1 MLDGFTV
8 ITALSGEEG
17 LSRLQEIPA
26 KLVIS
31 DQKMAGGMSGTEFLT
46 QVKSRFPDS
55 LTMILSAFSEP
66 EYLMDAVNNADVY
79 QYILK
84 PWNQDD
90 LIHRVSQA
98 LQFYHAE
105 VELRRLARANK
116 RLLEKMTLMENFSL
130 IGDFSTA
137 LYERFF
143 PVLQASL
150 RVDGHQITGSSD
162 LPSLAST
169 DKSEWSHLGTVVS
182 RLGQLGLFYH
192 LPAGFQVCNV
202 ASVIQGCVAEA
213 KQATEKLGGNFN
225 IEWCETYAP
234 KLPELLIQV
243 ETFSCAIKALI
254 ENAVI
259 FNTDQPENGIR
270 KVYIDV
276 SHTTSPE
283 PLLSIEIRDN
293 GPGCGLPKKVFS
305 PLYTTCS
312 HYSASWIHNN
322 DLAQYNFEPY
332 NHVGLGLFITRWC
345 VTQHDGRID
354 LVNPNEPGALF
365 KIDIPVKQD
374 DLRQRLG
381 S

>member
-8 ITALSGEEG
+8 VTALSGEEG
-17 LSRLQEIPA
+17 LLRLQEIPA

-46 QVKSRFPDS
+46 QVKRHFPDS

-105 VELRRLARANK
+105 AELRRVARANK
-116 RLLEKMTLMENFSL
+116 RLLKQMALMENFSL

-150 RVDGHQITGSSD
+150 RVGGHKMAGSSD
-162 LPSLAST
+162 LSSLALT
-169 DKSEWSHLGTVVS
+169 DKSEWSHLGTIVS

-192 LPAGFQVCNV
+192 LPPGFQVCNV
-202 ASVIQGCVAEA
+202 ETVIQRCVAEA
-213 KQATEKLGGNFN
+213 KLATEKQDGKFN
-225 IEWCETYAP
+225 IEWRETYAP
-234 KLPELLIQV
+234 NLPELLIQV

-254 ENAVI
+254 ENAVN
-259 FNTDQPENGIR
+259 FNADQPEGGKR
-270 KVYIDV
+270 KVNIDV
-276 SHTTSPE
+276 YHTTSPE
-283 PLLSIEIRDN
+283 SLLSIEIRDN
-293 GPGCGLPKKVFS
+293 GPGCGQSKKVFS
-305 PLYTTCS
+305 PLYTTS
-312 HYSASWIHNN
+312 SQHSASWVNNN

-332 NHVGLGLFITRWC
+332 NHVGLGLFIARWC
-345 VTQHDGRID
+345 MTQHDGSID
-354 LVNPNEPGALF
+354 LVNPNESGALF
-365 KIDIPVKQD
+365 KIDIPLKQD

-381 S
+381 V